1 MANSAFYMTRS
12 IDAGCSWAPL
22 VYPCFDRPTITA
34 WIVVDEDTVLAGGGG
49 ANHGY
54 VYRTT
59 NHGAQPWSAFMVKN
73 TATALAGDGVDF
85 DLSLPRAADSDV
97 LYGDDQGQVFLSQ
110 DLGATWVE
118 IADAATGAFGSQ
130 AAQTYVVFDPGYG
143 TAGDP
148 GENTFYAAGGSDI
161 GRCAYNADALPF
173 KQNWVYICPAAATC
187 ETCALYQAS
196 GIDAVGDTVLYVSDA
211 GGGSDVP
218 SSVTVS
224 GTVEMGCYACAYG
237 EGCYGDFSFTAEEVT
252 VAGPTAFINGELV
265 QITGWDLT
273 CTTTCTDN
281 DPFPDTCTIT
291 ISGQIDFVG
300 LSSGA
305 VGYIS
310 FTGASPTTYYCATCD
325 CDASNSCT
333 SIATVLSSHLVVT
346 ASAGASAAPTGVWRS
361 VNPLDPMP
369 PAYPALVEWE
379 FLAPLTVPPYMFL
392 HDEAGRIL
400 GAGLGVNP
408 DDLWLT
414 AASNMLWCLDN
425 TGGVDSPTDTIWMW
439 DDPLAAPVIQVS
451 PADGALLATETIATL
466 EWEALDAATLY
477 EVKVY
482 VECPECLSPNEM
494 KPFTTETT
502 TATCITITG
511 LTPGKTYFWKVRVA
525 CNSPQVSKWSDLRSF
540 DTALSA
546 TIFCSPECGAENI
559 TLTPNFS
566 WSAVTGATS
575 YEIEVSTTEDF
586 ATVLASGTPT
596 INAWDGLP
604 QLDYSTTYYWRV
616 RAVNNGVYSG
626 WTYCLFSTLD
636 EPEAPPEP
644 VEPVIIEQSEITP
657 TWIWVIIGIGGALTI
672 AVIIL
677 IVTTRR
683 VP

>member
-1 MANSAFYMTRS
+1 
-12 IDAGCSWAPL
+12 
-22 VYPCFDRPTITA
+22 
-34 WIVVDEDTVLAGGGG
+34 
-49 ANHGY
+49 
-54 VYRTT
+54 
-59 NHGAQPWSAFMVKN
+59 
-73 TATALAGDGVDF
+73 
-85 DLSLPRAADSDV
+85 
-97 LYGDDQGQVFLSQ
+97 
-110 DLGATWVE
+110 
-118 IADAATGAFGSQ
+118 
-130 AAQTYVVFDPGYG
+130 
-143 TAGDP
+143 
-148 GENTFYAAGGSDI
+148 
-161 GRCAYNADALPF
+161 
-173 KQNWVYICPAAATC
+173 
-187 ETCALYQAS
+187 
-196 GIDAVGDTVLYVSDA
+196 
-211 GGGSDVP
+211 
-218 SSVTVS
+218 
-224 GTVEMGCYACAYG
+224 
-237 EGCYGDFSFTAEEVT
+237 
-252 VAGPTAFINGELV
+252 
-265 QITGWDLT
+265 
-273 CTTTCTDN
+273 
-281 DPFPDTCTIT
+281 
-291 ISGQIDFVG
+291 
-300 LSSGA
+300 
-305 VGYIS
+305 
-310 FTGASPTTYYCATCD
+310 
-325 CDASNSCT
+325 
-333 SIATVLSSHLVVT
+333 
-346 ASAGASAAPTGVWRS
+346 
-361 VNPLDPMP
+361 
-369 PAYPALVEWE
+369 
-379 FLAPLTVPPYMFL
+379 
-392 HDEAGRIL
+392 
-400 GAGLGVNP
+400 
-408 DDLWLT
+408 
-414 AASNMLWCLDN
+414 MLWCLDDQPEN
-425 TGGVDSPTDTIWMW
+425 SPTEFIWMW
-439 DDPLAAPVIQVS
+439 DDPLATQVIQVS

-466 EWEALDAATLY
+466 EWEALDGATLY